1 MHFFGGPAWVDVLV
15 TVFVTVLASN
25 GFWAIL
31 QRKFD
36 RNSTEKKLLV
46 GLAHDRIIYVGEE
59 FIARGWITYD
69 EYEDFMK
76 YLYMP
81 YAEYGGNGAA
91 ERISDEV
98 KKLPLKTNDNRREHR
113 VKKVNNNGH
122 TQQNAVVRSMYR
134 TNHH

>member
-31 QRKFD
+31 QKKFD

-46 GLAHDRIIYVGEE
+46 GLAHDRIIYVGEG

-76 YLYMP
+76 YLYEP
-81 YAEYGGNGAA
+81 YTEYGGNGVA

-98 KKLPLKTNDNRREHR
+98 KKLPLKTKDSQREHR
-113 VKKVNNNGH
+113 VKKVNNNEH
-122 TQQNAVVRSMYR
+122 T
-134 TNHH
+134 

>member
-1 MHFFGGPAWVDVLV
+1 MHLLGGPAWVDVLV

-31 QRKFD
+31 QKKFD
-36 RNSTEKKLLV
+36 HNSTEKKLLV
-46 GLAHDRIIYVGEE
+46 GLAHDRIIYVGER

-98 KKLPLKTNDNRREHR
+98 KKLPLKTNDNRREYR
-113 VKKVNNNGH
+113 VKKVSHNEY
-122 TQQNAVVRSMYR
+122 T
-134 TNHH
+134 

>member
-1 MHFFGGPAWVDVLV
+1 MHVFGGSAWVDVLV

-31 QRKFD
+31 QKKFD

-46 GLAHDRIIYVGEE
+46 GLAHDRIIYVGKE
-59 FIARGWITYD
+59 FIARGWVTYD

-76 YLYMP
+76 YLYEP
-81 YAEYGGNGAA
+81 YMEYGGNGAA

-98 KKLPLKTNDNRREHR
+98 KKLPLTTPNDRRERR
-113 VKKVNNNGH
+113 VKKVNNNEL
-122 TQQNAVVRSMYR
+122 T
-134 TNHH
+134 

>member
-25 GFWAIL
+25 GFWAVL
-31 QRKFD
+31 QKKLD

-76 YLYMP
+76 YLYTP
-81 YAEYGGNGAA
+81 YTEYGGNGTA

-98 KKLPLKTNDNRREHR
+98 KKLPLKTSNDQREHR
-113 VKKVNNNGH
+113 VRKVKRNE
-122 TQQNAVVRSMYR
+122 R
-134 TNHH
+134 T

>member
-25 GFWAIL
+25 GFWTII
-31 QRKFD
+31 QKKFD

-46 GLAHDRIIYVGEE
+46 GLAHDRIIYVGEG
-59 FIARGWITYD
+59 FITRGWVTYD

-76 YLYMP
+76 YLYEP

-91 ERISDEV
+91 ERILDEV
-98 KKLPLKTNDNRREHR
+98 KKLPLKTNDNRRDHQIRKVKYSEH
-113 VKKVNNNGH
+113 
-122 TQQNAVVRSMYR
+122 T
-134 TNHH
+134 

>member
-1 MHFFGGPAWVDVLV
+1 MHFFGGSTWIDVLV

-31 QRKFD
+31 QKKFD
-36 RNSTEKKLLV
+36 RNSTEKTLLV
-46 GLAHDRIIYVGEE
+46 GLAHDRIIYIGEK

-76 YLYMP
+76 YLYEP
-81 YAEYGGNGAA
+81 YTKYGGNGIA

-98 KKLPLKTNDNRREHR
+98 KKLPLKTNNNRRDR
-113 VKKVNNNGH
+113 RTRMVKYDEC
-122 TQQNAVVRSMYR
+122 T
-134 TNHH
+134 

>member
-1 MHFFGGPAWVDVLV
+1 MHFFGGSAWIDVLV

-25 GFWAIL
+25 GFWSIIQKNFA
-31 QRKFD
+31 

-46 GLAHDRIIYVGEE
+46 GLAHDRIIYVGER

-76 YLYMP
+76 YLYEP

-98 KKLPLKTNDNRREHR
+98 KKLPLKTNGNRHGYR
-113 VKKVNNNGH
+113 VRKVNNNE
-122 TQQNAVVRSMYR
+122 R
-134 TNHH
+134 T

>member
-1 MHFFGGPAWVDVLV
+1 MHFFGGSAWVDVLA
-15 TVFVTVLASN
+15 TVFVTVLAGN
-25 GFWAIL
+25 GFWALL
-31 QRKFD
+31 QKKID

-76 YLYMP
+76 YLYLP
-81 YAEYGGNGAA
+81 YTEYGGNGAA

-98 KKLPLKTNDNRREHR
+98 KKLPLKANDNLGKHR
-113 VKKVNNNGH
+113 VRNVNQNDH
-122 TQQNAVVRSMYR
+122 T
-134 TNHH
+134 

>member
-15 TVFVTVLASN
+15 TVFVTVFASN
-25 GFWAIL
+25 GFWVIL

-36 RNSTEKKLLV
+36 QNSTEKKLLV
-46 GLAHDRIIYVGEE
+46 GLAHDRIIYVGEG

-98 KKLPLKTNDNRREHR
+98 KKLPLRTNYNRREHR
-113 VKKVNNNGH
+113 VKKVNH
-122 TQQNAVVRSMYR
+122 SEYT
-134 TNHH
+134 

>member
-1 MHFFGGPAWVDVLV
+1 MHLLGGPAWIDVLI

-31 QRKFD
+31 QKKFD
-36 RNSTEKKLLV
+36 QNSTEKTLLV
-46 GLAHDRIIYVGEE
+46 GLAHDRIIYVGET

-76 YLYMP
+76 YLYEP
-81 YAEYGGNGAA
+81 YMKYGGNGIA

-98 KKLPLKTNDNRREHR
+98 KKLPLKTDTDKRKLQ
-113 VKKVNNNGH
+113 VKRVNNNEH
-122 TQQNAVVRSMYR
+122 T
-134 TNHH
+134 

>member
-25 GFWAIL
+25 GFWTIL
-31 QRKFD
+31 QKKFD

-46 GLAHDRIIYVGEE
+46 GLAHDRIIYVGEG

-98 KKLPLKTNDNRREHR
+98 KKLPLKTNDNRRSRR
-113 VKKVNNNGH
+113 VKRVKNDEH
-122 TQQNAVVRSMYR
+122 T
-134 TNHH
+134 

>member
-1 MHFFGGPAWVDVLV
+1 MHFFGGATWVDVLV

-31 QRKFD
+31 QKKFD

-46 GLAHDRIIYVGEE
+46 GIAHDRIVYAGEE

-81 YAEYGGNGAA
+81 YAEYGGNGTA
-91 ERISDEV
+91 ERILDEV
-98 KKLPLKTNDNRREHR
+98 KKLPLKTNDNRREHQ
-113 VKKVNNNGH
+113 VKRMKNNEH
-122 TQQNAVVRSMYR
+122 T
-134 TNHH
+134 

>member
-1 MHFFGGPAWVDVLV
+1 MHFLGGSTWVDVLV

-31 QRKFD
+31 QKKFD

-98 KKLPLKTNDNRREHR
+98 KKLPLKTNDSRREHR
-113 VKKVNNNGH
+113 VKKVNNNEH
-122 TQQNAVVRSMYR
+122 T
-134 TNHH
+134 

>member
-1 MHFFGGPAWVDVLV
+1 MHFFGGPAWADILV

-25 GFWAIL
+25 GFWAII

-36 RNSTEKKLLV
+36 RNSTEKKLIV
-46 GLAHDRIIYVGEE
+46 GLAHDRIIYVGEG

-76 YLYMP
+76 YLYEP
-81 YAEYGGNGAA
+81 YAKYGGNGAA

-98 KKLPLKTNDNRREHR
+98 KKLPLKTNDNRCGHR
-113 VKKVNNNGH
+113 VRKVKYSEH
-122 TQQNAVVRSMYR
+122 T
-134 TNHH
+134 

>member
-1 MHFFGGPAWVDVLV
+1 MHFFGGPSWVDVLV

-46 GLAHDRIIYVGEE
+46 GLAHDRIIYVGEG

-98 KKLPLKTNDNRREHR
+98 KKLPLKTNNNRRGYR
-113 VKKVNNNGH
+113 VKKVRH
-122 TQQNAVVRSMYR
+122 DEST
-134 TNHH
+134 

>member
-1 MHFFGGPAWVDVLV
+1 MHFFGGSTWVDVLV

-31 QRKFD
+31 QKKFD

-46 GLAHDRIIYVGEE
+46 GIAHDRIIYVGEG

-81 YAEYGGNGAA
+81 YAEYGGNGVA
-91 ERISDEV
+91 ERIADEV
-98 KKLPLKTNDNRREHR
+98 KKLPLKTNDNRRERR
-113 VKKVNNNGH
+113 VKKVANNEH
-122 TQQNAVVRSMYR
+122 T
-134 TNHH
+134 

>member
-1 MHFFGGPAWVDVLV
+1 MHIFGGSAWVDVLV

-25 GFWAIL
+25 GFWAVL
-31 QRKFD
+31 QKKFD

-46 GLAHDRIIYVGEE
+46 GLAHDRIVYVGEG

-76 YLYMP
+76 YLYIP
-81 YAEYGGNGAA
+81 YTEYGGNGLA

-98 KKLPLKTNDNRREHR
+98 KKLPLKTNDKQREHR
-113 VKKVNNNGH
+113 VRKVTHNEH
-122 TQQNAVVRSMYR
+122 T
-134 TNHH
+134 

>member
-1 MHFFGGPAWVDVLV
+1 MHFFGGSAWVDVLV

-31 QRKFD
+31 QSKLD
-36 RNSTEKKLLV
+36 RNSTEKKLLA
-46 GLAHDRIIYVGEE
+46 GLAHDRIIYVGEG

-76 YLYMP
+76 YLYEP
-81 YAEYGGNGAA
+81 YAKYGGNGIA

-98 KKLPLKTNDNRREHR
+98 KKLPLKAKDSKRDHR
-113 VKKVNNNGH
+113 VKKVNNNEH
-122 TQQNAVVRSMYR
+122 T
-134 TNHH
+134 

>member
-1 MHFFGGPAWVDVLV
+1 MHFFGGSAWVDVLV

-31 QRKFD
+31 QKKFD

-46 GLAHDRIIYVGEE
+46 GLAHDRIIYVGEG
-59 FIARGWITYD
+59 FIARGWVTYD

-76 YLYMP
+76 YLYEP

-98 KKLPLKTNDNRREHR
+98 KKLPLRAKDNRREHR
-113 VKKVNNNGH
+113 VKK
-122 TQQNAVVRSMYR
+122 
-134 TNHH
+134 

>member
-1 MHFFGGPAWVDVLV
+1 MHFLGGIAWVDVLV

-25 GFWAIL
+25 GFWTVL
-31 QRKFD
+31 QKKFD

-59 FIARGWITYD
+59 FIYRGWITYD

-81 YAEYGGNGAA
+81 YSEYGGNGAA
-91 ERISDEV
+91 ERILDEV
-98 KKLPLKTNDNRREHR
+98 KKLPLKANDNRRSRR
-113 VKKVNNNGH
+113 VRKVNRNEC
-122 TQQNAVVRSMYR
+122 T
-134 TNHH
+134 

>member
-1 MHFFGGPAWVDVLV
+1 MHFFGGSAWADVLV

-31 QRKFD
+31 QKKFD

-113 VKKVNNNGH
+113 VKKVNHNEH
-122 TQQNAVVRSMYR
+122 T
-134 TNHH
+134 

>member
-25 GFWAIL
+25 GFWAVL
-31 QRKFD
+31 QKKFD

-76 YLYMP
+76 YLYTP
-81 YAEYGGNGAA
+81 YSEYGGNGAA

-98 KKLPLKTNDNRREHR
+98 KKLPLRTNDNRREHR
-113 VKKVNNNGH
+113 VRKVNINEN
-122 TQQNAVVRSMYR
+122 S
-134 TNHH
+134 

>member
-31 QRKFD
+31 QKKFD
-36 RNSTEKKLLV
+36 RNSTEKKFLV
-46 GLAHDRIIYVGEE
+46 GLAHDRIIYVGEG
-59 FIARGWITYD
+59 FITRGWITYD

-76 YLYMP
+76 YLYTP

-98 KKLPLKTNDNRREHR
+98 KKLPLRANDNRREHR
-113 VKKVNNNGH
+113 VRKVKSNEN
-122 TQQNAVVRSMYR
+122 S
-134 TNHH
+134 

>member
-31 QRKFD
+31 QKKFD

-46 GLAHDRIIYVGEE
+46 GLAHDRIIYVGEG
-59 FIARGWITYD
+59 FITRGWITYD

-98 KKLPLKTNDNRREHR
+98 KKLPLKTNGNRHDHR
-113 VKKVNNNGH
+113 VRKVKCNEH
-122 TQQNAVVRSMYR
+122 T
-134 TNHH
+134 

>member
-1 MHFFGGPAWVDVLV
+1 MHLFGGPTWVDVLV

-31 QRKFD
+31 QKKFD

-59 FIARGWITYD
+59 YIARGWITYD

-81 YAEYGGNGAA
+81 YTEYGGNGAA

-98 KKLPLKTNDNRREHR
+98 KKLPLKANNNRREHR
-113 VKKVNNNGH
+113 VKKVKNNEY
-122 TQQNAVVRSMYR
+122 T
-134 TNHH
+134 